1 MQHFEKNNIL
11 NSRQHAFRKNHG
23 CETQLVN
30 IIHDWATAID
40 NRQQVGIFILDFEKT
55 LDTVPHDLLKSKRH
69 RYGVPKNMMNWIDSF
84 LSNRQQCV
92 VVNGCKS
99 EESVVV
105 SGVPQG
111 TVLGPILFLIHINDI
126 ADNVTSEI
134 RLFADDC
141 DCYREINNSNDC
153 TELQKRYRHLRKMG
167 GIMGNEVST
176 CQMQHDDIKPQ
187 KEDHRI

>member
-1 MQHFEKNNIL
+1 MGYSH
-11 NSRQHAFRKNHG
+11 
-23 CETQLVN
+23 
-30 IIHDWATAID
+30 
-40 NRQQVGIFILDFEKT
+40 RQQVDIFILDFEKAF
-55 LDTVPHDLLKSKRH
+55 DTVPHDLLKSKLH

-105 SGVPQG
+105 SGIPQG
-111 TVLGPILFLIHINDI
+111 TVLGPIIFLIHISDI

-141 DCYREINNSNDC
+141 VCYREINNSNDC
-153 TELQKRYRHLRKMG
+153 AEL
-167 GIMGNEVST
+167 
-176 CQMQHDDIKPQ
+176 
-187 KEDHRI
+187 